1 MLTKTKST
9 LKVRKNGQQKTYNL
23 FCNIAANE
31 LNIDVARYKTCLAK
45 IRLFTGLNMDG
56 KTRNIRYSTRLAA
69 MLQNKLHVFVARFSV
84 PSGIRKIFACGIR
97 NPESGKKLE
106 SGILGFGILN
116 LSKQIRNPKTTG
128 IQNPSSTIK
137 SRIHSVEA
145 SILDCPGFPYAGR
158 DQ

>member
-84 PSGIRKIFACGIR
+84 PSGIWKIFACGIR
-97 NPESGKKLE
+97 NPEKNWNPESWVLE
-106 SGILGFGILN
+106 S
-116 LSKQIRNPKTTG
+116 
-128 IQNPSSTIK
+128 
-137 SRIHSVEA
+137 
-145 SILDCPGFPYAGR
+145 
-158 DQ
+158 